1 MTTQP
6 EYILTLSCPD
16 QRGIV
21 HKVSGFL
28 AGHGCNIIDSAQFGD
43 QDEKRFFM
51 RVHFAREDV
60 SVSDEVLRG
69 DFARLGEDMRLEWE
83 LRDAHYKPRVLLMV
97 SKIGHC
103 LNDLLFRYKS
113 GLLPVEIPA
122 IVSNHM
128 DFYQLAAS
136 YNIPFHHLPLAA
148 GAPESAKLAQEA
160 RIIDLVDTHQIDL
173 VVLARYMQILSPELC
188 TRLKGK
194 AINIHHSFLPSFK
207 GAKPY
212 AQAHQ
217 RGVKLIGATA
227 HFVTGDLDEGPIIEQ
242 DVERV
247 DHSMDADTLSAIGRD
262 VECVVLAR
270 AVKWFVEHRVLQNEH
285 RTVIF
290 K

>member
-1 MTTQP
+1 MTHP

-21 HKVSGFL
+21 HRVSGFL
-28 AGHGCNIIDSAQFGD
+28 AEHGCNIIDSAQFGD
-43 QDEKRFFM
+43 QETKRFFM
-51 RVHFAREDV
+51 RVHFAAEDAQV
-60 SVSDEVLRG
+60 GDTALRA
-69 DFARLGEDMRLEWE
+69 DFAQLGEALSLEWH
-83 LRDAHYKPRVLLMV
+83 LHDAFRKPRVLLMV

-148 GAPESAKLAQEA
+148 GAPDSAKLAQEA
-160 RIIDLVDTHQIDL
+160 RIVELIESHQIDL
-173 VVLARYMQILSPELC
+173 VVLARYMQILSPDLC
-188 TRLKGK
+188 ARLRGK

-212 AQAHQ
+212 AQAHR

-247 DHSMDADTLSAIGRD
+247 DHAMDAETLSAIGRD

-270 AVKWFVEHRVLQNEH
+270 AVKWFVEHRILQNGD